1 MLGERRKQAR
11 DRSPHALR
19 STIIPAHSIGW
30 TGGRAADALFGA
42 GGGVGAT
49 VVGVWLSG
57 VAIAWLSLTAAWGAG
72 LAGLRGGRAWLDP
85 PKPQDRAMDGPAV
98 KPTTAP
104 ATAPIGP
111 STTAP
116 DNAPKA
122 ASPTRSWAIAA
133 EDISARVSTTNANVF
148 FIRVPCLSPAQHQAA
163 WLTRKSP
170 PFAAGPSHWRKRPTS
185 SLSRYPKIVCG
196 NAVTALCKVI
206 QTRPFHRPALR
217 DALSNRAK

>member
-1 MLGERRKQAR
+1 VLGERRKQAR

-72 LAGLRGGRAWLDP
+72 LAGLRGGRDWLDP
-85 PKPQDRAMDGPAV
+85 PKPQDRAIDGPAV

-122 ASPTRSWAIAA
+122 ASPARSSAIAA

-148 FIRVPCLSPAQHQAA
+148 FIRVPCLSPAQHFRLPGLPERARHLRRVQV
-163 WLTRKSP
+163 T
-170 PFAAGPSHWRKRPTS
+170 G
-185 SLSRYPKIVCG
+185 G
-196 NAVTALCKVI
+196 NV
-206 QTRPFHRPALR
+206 QHPH
-217 DALSNRAK
+217 

>member
-1 MLGERRKQAR
+1 MKNAGAFKPR
-11 DRSPHALR
+11 AL
-19 STIIPAHSIGW
+19 SLNNLSAQSSGW
-30 TGGRAADALFGA
+30 TGGGAAEALFGA
-42 GGGVGAT
+42 GSGAGAT
-49 VVGVWLSG
+49 VVDVYPWLSG
-57 VAIAWLSLTAAWGAG
+57 VDIAWLSLTVAWGAG

-148 FIRVPCLSPAQHQAA
+148 FIRVPCLSVAQHFRLLGLPERARNLRRVQV
-163 WLTRKSP
+163 T
-170 PFAAGPSHWRKRPTS
+170 G
-185 SLSRYPKIVCG
+185 G
-196 NAVTALCKVI
+196 NV
-206 QTRPFHRPALR
+206 QHPH
-217 DALSNRAK
+217 